1 MNIKLQEELNQKST
15 EIELLKTKTADITI
29 EQHLSDLL
37 STLKSSQMRATEAE
51 LAAAQSQSKIEEI
64 ISTMDMD
71 NKKLEEANV

>member
-1 MNIKLQEELNQKST
+1 M
-15 EIELLKTKTADITI
+15 KTKTADITI

-37 STLKSSQMRATEAE
+37 NTLKISQKRATEAE